1 MITAIDTSVLIA
13 ISKQEADGDAWI
25 GLLSDARGAGS
36 LVVCDVVVAEFYA
49 SSMSEIYVRRF
60 LEDLDIS
67 YAETSQK
74 AAFLAGEIFRKYRD
88 KGGPRQHLIP
98 DFLIAAHA
106 QVDCDRLAAADRG
119 YLRTWFPKLPLL
131 DEHTK

>member
-13 ISKQEADGDAWI
+13 IDQQEANADAWI
-25 GLLSDARGAGS
+25 GLLSDARKEGA
-36 LVVCDVVVAEFYA
+36 LVVCNIVVAEFYA
-49 SSMSEIYVRRF
+49 SILSDIYVRR
-60 LEDLDIS
+60 LLGDLNIS
-67 YAETSQK
+67 YVNTSQD

-119 YLRTWFPKLPLL
+119 YLRTWFPDLPILRP
-131 DEHTK
+131 

>member
-13 ISKQEADGDAWI
+13 LSKQEADAAVWLD
-25 GLLSDARGAGS
+25 LLSDARKEGE

-60 LEDLDIS
+60 LEDMEIS
-67 YAETSQK
+67 YADTSME
-74 AAFLAGEIFRKYRD
+74 AAFLAGEMFRRYRN

-98 DFLIAAHA
+98 DFLIGAHA
-106 QVDCDRLAAADRG
+106 LVDCDRLAAADRG
-119 YLRTWFPKLPLL
+119 YLRAWFPELSILRP
-131 DEHTK
+131 

>member
-13 ISKQEADGDAWI
+13 ISKQEASYEVWYN
-25 GLLSDARGAGS
+25 LLSQARDEGT
-36 LVVCDVVVAEFYA
+36 LVVCDVVSAEFF
-49 SSMSEIYVRRF
+49 SSVMDSGAVRGF
-60 LEDLDIS
+60 FADLDIS
-67 YAETSQK
+67 QVNTSQK
-74 AAFLAGEIFRKYRD
+74 ASFLAGRIFRNYRN

-119 YLRTWFPKLPLL
+119 YLRTWFPDLPILRP
-131 DEHTK
+131 